1 MIPFTPRHGARLG
14 QARLGQDWSGIT
26 GGLTSGVAKD
36 IVREAEPPVR
46 RIIQEER
53 YRFSTAIINGLPFF
67 GVGALAYIATRYF
80 VPDDKKTAKGVGYLT
95 AAAAGTIGGWYV
107 VSKLK
112 EGQIEEPP
120 PQPETATSGT
130 VTALAQ
136 NAAKAI
142 VAEAEPKIR
151 RIVDEERARIAEAG
165 QAALPFAVGS
175 VATFLAT
182 LLLVGKE
189 NNLMKA
195 LGYTGSVLL
204 MGTGLWLGLE
214 KEKEAA

>member
-1 MIPFTPRHGARLG
+1 MISFKPRHGARLG
-14 QARLGQDWSGIT
+14 QDWSSFAGGI
-26 GGLTSGVAKD
+26 TSGVAKD

-53 YRFSTAIINGLPFF
+53 HRFSTAFINGLPFF
-67 GVGALAYIATRYF
+67 GLGSLAYIATRYF
-80 VPDDKKTAKGVGYLT
+80 VPDDKKTAKGVGYAA
-95 AAAAGTIGGWYV
+95 AAAAGTVGGWYV

-112 EGQIEEPP
+112 EGKIEEPETP
-120 PQPETATSGT
+120 AAQPASGT
-130 VTALAQ
+130 VNAIAQ

-151 RIVDEERARIAEAG
+151 KIVDEERSRIAEAG
-165 QAALPFAVGS
+165 QVVVPFAVGS

-182 LLLVGKE
+182 LLLVKKE